1 MNRGWFAHDSEVR
14 NSRVVFWSRH
24 RAPSIVGIDQAGRL
38 GSDGRN
44 LRLSERRSQSVKE
57 YLGPIANAE
66 SIVD

>member
-14 NSRVVFWSRH
+14 HSRVAFWSDPG
-24 RAPSIVGIDQAGRL
+24 ALSIVVIDQAGRL

-44 LRLSERRSQSVKE
+44 LRLSERRSQSVRE